1 MAVSKYLRDTIRA
14 IETPDA
20 VRLTRLAGV
29 VRWRYHRDFPERQA
43 GKAQA
48 RGMNRKL
55 GRGNVEPDSGPTW
68 AEWFAERVGRK
79 VSWAKNLGTRYDR
92 IGVLDL
98 KSIAVLGPKRG
109 LNQLLED
116 ISRFRGEDPD
126 LDWRLVLEAS
136 DEPPAV
142 SKLYVATGLT
152 YIRRDVRSTLEGLA
166 ANRRKASLVLSDPP
180 YGISYRTSDGR
191 RVPGDSKAP
200 LWCVPLLARML
211 KPDGVICLWSNATAL
226 YDWTVA
232 LSSEGLSMTVLRWDK
247 VHNVRKGREVLIVAY
262 KGGRPSIPFALRHEG
277 VPNAERIHPT
287 EKPVDLMIPI
297 IEAFSKPGDVVI
309 DPFSG
314 VAPVGVAALRLGR
327 GYFGADMSTKYADVA
342 LTRLKR
348 EHRATR
354 ELRAGVRASRAA

>member
-1 MAVSKYLRDTIRA
+1 MAESKYLRDTIKA
-14 IETPDA
+14 IETPDP

-29 VRWRYHRDFPERQA
+29 VRWRYHRDFPERRA
-43 GKAQA
+43 GQAQA

-55 GRGNVEPDSGPTW
+55 GRGDVEPDSGPTW
-68 AEWFAERVGRK
+68 AEWFAERLGRK

-98 KSIAVLGPKRG
+98 KSISALGPKKG

-116 ISRFRGEDPD
+116 ISRFRGDDPD

-136 DEPPAV
+136 DETPTV
-142 SKLYVATGLT
+142 SKLVDWNGLL
-152 YIRRDVRSTLEGLA
+152 YIRRDVRRSLEGLA
-166 ANRRKASLVLSDPP
+166 ASPLKASLVLTDPP
-180 YGISYRTSDGR
+180 YGVKYRTSDGR
-191 RVPGDSKAP
+191 RVPGDDKAP

-211 KPDGVICLWSNATAL
+211 KPDGVLCLWSNAKAL

-232 LSSEGLSMTVLRWDK
+232 LSAEGLSMTVLPWDK
-247 VHNVRKGREVLIVAY
+247 VNNVRKGREVLIVAY
-262 KGGRPSIPFALRHEG
+262 KGEMPSIPFALRHEG
-277 VPNAERIHPT
+277 VPNAQRVHPT
-287 EKPVDLMIPI
+287 EKPVDLMVPI
-297 IEAFSKPGDVVI
+297 IEAFSKPGDYVV

-342 LTRLKR
+342 LLRLK
-348 EHRATR
+348 EEYRATR
-354 ELRAGVRASRAA
+354 DLRAAVRAARAA